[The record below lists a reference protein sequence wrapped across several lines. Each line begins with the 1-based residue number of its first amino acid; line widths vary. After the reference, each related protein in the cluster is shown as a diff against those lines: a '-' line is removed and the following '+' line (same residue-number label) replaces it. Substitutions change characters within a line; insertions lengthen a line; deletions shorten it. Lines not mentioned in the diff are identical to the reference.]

1 MKLFNQINI
10 EPSFKTLLFIA
21 ALFIGSNS
29 IAADYPEKGDFQ
41 KGAKAWAENCV
52 RCHNLRDPKD
62 LRDDQWITTAFH
74 MRVRA
79 GLTGQKTRDILTFLQ
94 ESNNPPRP
102 IKASIKSS
110 DAENKNSLTGQEVY
124 EQTCIACHGKDGKGT
139 VPGAPDFTDSKGVL
153 SQSDEVL
160 MKHIAE
166 GFKSKNSPMAMP
178 AKGGNPLLTET
189 DLSNVI
195 IYMKSEFKK

>member
-1 MKLFNQINI
+1 MKLINKTK
-10 EPSFKTLLFIA
+10 FKPIMNSLLLIVA
-21 ALFIGSNS
+21 IFIGNNS
-29 IAADYPEKGDFQ
+29 FAADYPEKGDFQ

-52 RCHNLRDPKD
+52 RCHNMRDPKD

-102 IKASIKSS
+102 MKASINNSET
-110 DAENKNSLTGQEVY
+110 ENKSSLTGQEVY

-139 VPGAPDFTDSKGVL
+139 VPGAPDFTKSDGVL
-153 SQSDEVL
+153 SQDDEIL

-189 DLSNVI
+189 DLNNVVL
-195 IYMKSEFKK
+195 YMKSEFVE

>member
-62 LRDDQWITTAFH
+62 LRDDQWVTTAFH

-124 EQTCIACHGKDGKGT
+124 EQTCVACHGKDGKGT
-139 VPGAPDFTDSKGVL
+139 VPGAPDFTDSEGVL

-160 MKHIAE
+160 MKHITE

>member
-1 MKLFNQINI
+1 MKLLNITKI
-10 EPSFKTLLFIA
+10 EPEFKSLLLLI
-21 ALFIGSNS
+21 ALFFGSHS

-52 RCHNLRDPKD
+52 RCHNMRDPKD

-102 IKASIKSS
+102 IKASIKNS
-110 DAENKNSLTGQEVY
+110 ATENVSSLTGKDVY
-124 EQTCIACHGKDGKGT
+124 EQTCVACHGKDGKGT
-139 VPGAPDFTDSKGVL
+139 VPGAPDFTSSEGVL
-153 SQSDEVL
+153 SQSDEIL
-160 MKHIAE
+160 MKHISE

-178 AKGGNPLLTET
+178 ARGGNPLLTES

-195 IYMKSEFKK
+195 NYMKSEFAQ